1 MKPDRIIKRKIPVTD
16 AQHQTYTVMNASVCT
31 EKKQT
36 LIKMIVHACSW
47 CSRKFVLVNHDSKF
61 STFLFCSVF
70 PTILEP
76 YKGLA
81 LSLPR
86 TQTSLFRWRCARK
99 GRQEGDNR
107 RDWTLPMVPS
117 GSSPVAPHYLARK
130 GSAWGGGWAY
140 LYLKEFWV
148 SYGTGNILPTLFP
161 KPLAHLTRRFPLSSM
176 P

>member
-61 STFLFCSVF
+61 SAFFFCSVF
-70 PTILEP
+70 PTILGP
-76 YKGLA
+76 NKGLF
-81 LSLPR
+81 LPL
-86 TQTSLFRWRCARK
+86 TQTSLSRWRCARK
-99 GRQEGDNR
+99 GRQEGDKR
-107 RDWTLPMVPS
+107 RDWTYPMVPS
-117 GSSPVAPHYLARK
+117 SSSPVAPYYLAKK
-130 GSAWGGGWAY
+130 GSAWRGGRAY

-161 KPLAHLTRRFPLSSM
+161 KPLVHLTRRFPLSSM